1 MHGPDYQAVFKQSPN
16 PSILITRDL
25 VVADVNLV
33 LQDCSLA
40 AGHELVGQAFFQVFS
55 HLRVLTDDTIVQQLR
70 DSFETVLREA
80 RRDVLDGVRLGG
92 CTGGLACD
100 VDWQITS
107 TPLCDARGVVQHIL
121 VQAFPAD
128 SLGQRVQACT
138 QQLLD
143 SEEQRTA
150 AQMALFQSR
159 KVEALGKLTGGVAH
173 DFNNVLQ
180 IIGASLDLLSSEAG
194 KESRVQR
201 RIDAARAAVERGE
214 RLTSQLLSFARR
226 QPLTPVVIDPAGLLR
241 DMDQLLH
248 HALGEMIRLDV
259 QVAPDA
265 WNVHVDTHHFENVV
279 LNLALNARDAM
290 EGQGVFT
297 IHAGN
302 VVFDAAQAGRLPEI
316 EPGEYLRFSFSDTGC
331 GMERSVLEQVFEPFF
346 TTKEAGKGTGLGLSM
361 AYGFVRQSNGHI
373 DIASKPGEGTRIDIY
388 LPRCLRK
395 VETRPA
401 VGRKQPDE
409 GSGTVLVVEDDDAV
423 RQAAADM
430 LAGLGYVVLQAPD
443 AMAAWD
449 ILRQDVQV
457 DVIFADV
464 VTPGPLRT
472 SELTQRA
479 LELND
484 DIDVLY
490 TSGYP
495 EGALQDLVAA
505 GSGVNLLLKP
515 YGQDELAARIR
526 HLIRN
531 RQQRAMLRDAT
542 LAPTEG
548 PHGDDGHALLSRFGA
563 LRILLVEDSPDTLHA
578 TTDLLEMLGHRVTPV
593 ASAEDAL
600 QALSRDTFDV
610 MCSDIELPGMSGQ
623 ELARRVRRDY
633 PQVGIIFASGH
644 GTRAGGA
651 QVDAVVLPK
660 PYRIADMENALETVM
675 LAR

>member
-33 LQDCSLA
+33 LLDCLQA

-55 HLRVLTDDTIVQQLR
+55 SLRVFTNDAVVQRLR
-70 DSFETVLREA
+70 DSFETVLREV
-80 RRDVLDGVRLGG
+80 RRDVLDGARLDG
-92 CTGGLACD
+92 CMGGLACD
-100 VDWQITS
+100 VNWQIMS
-107 TPLCDARGVVQHIL
+107 TPLCDAQGVVQHIL
-121 VQAFPAD
+121 VQASPVD
-128 SLGQRVQACT
+128 SLGQKIQACA

-143 SEEQRTA
+143 SEEQRKS
-150 AQMALFQSR
+150 AQMALFQSQ

-180 IIGASLDLLSSEAG
+180 IIGASLDLLSNEVGGEA
-194 KESRVQR
+194 RVHR

-226 QPLTPVVIDPAGLLR
+226 QPLTPVVIDPGALLR
-241 DMDQLLH
+241 DVDQLLR

-259 QVAPDA
+259 QVASNA
-265 WNVHVDTHHFENVV
+265 WNIHVDTHHFENVV

-290 EGQGVFT
+290 EGQGTFT
-297 IHAGN
+297 IQAEN
-302 VVFDAAQAGRLPEI
+302 VVFDAAQAGRVPEI

-395 VETRPA
+395 VDKRPA
-401 VGRKQPDE
+401 VQKRQPDE

-423 RQAAADM
+423 RQTAADM

-449 ILRQDVQV
+449 VLRQGVQV

-472 SELTQRA
+472 SELAQRA

-495 EGALQDLVAA
+495 ESALQDLVGA
-505 GSGVNLLLKP
+505 GSGVNLLVKP

-542 LAPTEG
+542 FAPPEAQEG
-548 PHGDDGHALLSRFGA
+548 AESRPLLSQFGA
-563 LRILLVEDSPDTLHA
+563 LRILLVEDSPETLHA
-578 TTDLLEMLGHRVTPV
+578 TADLLEVLGHLVTPV

-644 GTRAGGA
+644 GARAA
-651 QVDAVVLPK
+651 AHQVDAVVLVK
-660 PYRIADMENALETVM
+660 PYRIDDLESALETVM